1 MAAARDPEHVGRHDE
16 EKLRRFLVARR
27 AGDEAGARRWWEE
40 LLTDN
45 FDRIRG
51 MVMLESR
58 RHLSHDEQQEA
69 LQRPSSRSPTT

>member
-1 MAAARDPEHVGRHDE
+1 MATVRCENVRRWPRRATPEYVGRHDD

-51 MVMLESR
+51 MVMLQSR
-58 RHLSHDEQQEA
+58 GRLSA
-69 LQRPSSRSPTT
+69 RRTG